1 MATIKDVARHAGVGV
16 ATVSRALN
24 RTGYVKSATL
34 EKIEQAMEE
43 LGYIPNR
50 QARAMVGGITM
61 TIGVL
66 VPDMDNSLFMRIVQA
81 INDAAYYHD
90 YTLLVMDSRG
100 EPEREAKIVR
110 TMQELRVDGLILF
123 GTPATAQVVAH
134 LKPQG
139 PIIILDRLVPDFPGP
154 QISVNHY
161 EGAKTATRLL
171 LAHCHFPPAFIAG
184 PAHVWSAEQR
194 LEGYRDALKEH
205 DVPVIAK
212 RIEHADF
219 TYQAGYTA
227 MHALLSQIADL
238 DGIFAV
244 NDLAA
249 LGAMKAIYENGY
261 RCPKDIHLV
270 GFDDIHAARYVTP
283 SLTTI
288 RQPMESIGKTAVE
301 ILCRQIRGESVE
313 TQPIVLPGELIYR
326 ESC

>member
-24 RTGYVKSATL
+24 RTGYVKTDTL
-34 EKIEQAMEE
+34 RKIERAMNE

-50 QARAMVGGITM
+50 QARAMAGGTTM
-61 TIGVL
+61 TFGVL

-81 INDAAYYHD
+81 INDAAYRRG

-100 EPEREAKIVR
+100 ETQREAKIVR

-123 GTPATAQVVAH
+123 GTPETAQVVEH
-134 LKPQG
+134 MKFQEPV
-139 PIIILDRLVPDFPGP
+139 IILDRLVPDFPGP

-161 EGAKTATRLL
+161 EGAKTAVRLL
-171 LAHCHFPPAFIAG
+171 LKYCHFPPAFIAG
-184 PAHVWSAEQR
+184 PAHIWSAQQR
-194 LEGYRDALKEH
+194 LKGYCDALKEH
-205 DVPVIAK
+205 NCPVIGQ
-212 RIEHADF
+212 RIEYSDF

-227 MHALLSQIADL
+227 MNTLLSRVADV
-238 DGIFAV
+238 DGVFAV

-249 LGAMKAIYENGY
+249 LGAMKAIYDHNL
-261 RCPKDIHLV
+261 RCPYDVHLV

-288 RQPMESIGKTAVE
+288 RQPMESIGQTTVDV
-301 ILCRQIRGESVE
+301 LCKQIQGETVE
-313 TQPIVLPGELIYR
+313 TKTIVLPGELIYR